1 MAAKD
6 ETAQDAGPAE
16 NAVVTAEVGDGEGA
30 HAGGRRNRGR
40 RGRGQ
45 SGEDRAAEDAAV
57 LDGVPFTRG
66 TAGAD
71 EVADYR
77 SEDSSEDL
85 PPARPDAG
93 RERCRSGRPVPESSP
108 DGPPVE
114 PAVVE
119 TGPAD
124 APGEIKATGRPRR
137 RRAASR
143 PAGPPV

>member
-1 MAAKD
+1 
-6 ETAQDAGPAE
+6 
-16 NAVVTAEVGDGEGA
+16 
-30 HAGGRRNRGR
+30 
-40 RGRGQ
+40 
-45 SGEDRAAEDAAV
+45 V
-57 LDGVPFTRG
+57 LDGGSTPGIGEPALLTG
-66 TAGAD
+66 AAASGAD

-85 PPARPDAG
+85 PPAAQT
-93 RERCRSGRPVPESSP
+93 PVVRDVAAVVESPEGSP

-124 APGEIKATGRPRR
+124 APEETKATGRPRR